1 MGKAPVTQSVIELIE
16 PGLLAKGLELV
27 DVEFKKEG
35 QNWVLR
41 VFIDKEGGVT
51 LEDCQKISSLV
62 GDLIEVEE
70 VIEPAYTMEVSSPGL
85 NRVLK
90 KEKDFI
96 RFSGKKIGVQCHAP
110 LNGRK
115 KFAGILKDFKNQ
127 SIRLEVDGQLQ
138 IIPINRVAKA
148 NLVIEI

>member
-16 PGLLAKGLELV
+16 PGLLAKGIELV

-35 QNWVLR
+35 KNWVLR
-41 VFIDKEGGVT
+41 VFIDKQGGIT

-70 VIEPAYTMEVSSPGL
+70 VIEPTYTMEVSSPGL

-90 KEKDFI
+90 KEKDFV

-115 KFAGILKDFKNQ
+115 KFTGILKDFKSQ
-127 SIRLEVDGQLQ
+127 SIHLEVDGQLQ

>member
-35 QNWVLR
+35 KNWVLR

-51 LEDCQKISSLV
+51 LEDCQKISRLA

-96 RFSGKKIGVQCHAP
+96 KFSGKKICVQCHAP

-115 KFAGILKDFKNQ
+115 KFTGILTDFKNQ
-127 SIRLEVDGQLQ
+127 SIYLEVDGQLQ
-138 IIPINRVAKA
+138 TIAINRVAKA

>member
-35 QNWVLR
+35 KNWVLR

-51 LEDCQKISSLV
+51 LEDCQKISRLA

-96 RFSGKKIGVQCHAP
+96 KFSGKKICVQCHAP

-115 KFAGILKDFKNQ
+115 KFTGILTDIKNQ
-127 SIRLEVDGQLQ
+127 SIHLEVDGELQ
-138 IIPINRVAKA
+138 TIPISRVAKA